1 MGDDRAAGS
10 RRLLVMRH
18 AKAEAVAATDHA
30 RRLTG
35 RGRDDATDAGR
46 WARSAGVVP
55 DHVLVSDATRAVETW
70 AAFRAG
76 AELTVEA
83 EVVAGLYPAGT
94 DAAMEILRAAPADVS
109 TLMVVGHNPTMAHLV
124 HLLDDGR
131 ADPDAFRALGG
142 DFPTSAVA
150 VLEVDGEW
158 AGLDIAGARIADFHV
173 GRR

>member
-1 MGDDRAAGS
+1 
-10 RRLLVMRH
+10 MRH

-35 RGRDDATDAGR
+35 RGREDAAGAGR
-46 WARSAGVVP
+46 WARSVGVLP
-55 DHVLVSDATRAVETW
+55 DHVLVSDATRALETW
-70 AAFRAG
+70 RAFSEG

-94 DAAMEILRAAPADVS
+94 DAALEILRATPADTT

-142 DFPTSAVA
+142 DFPTSAIA
-150 VLEVDGEW
+150 VLEVDGHW
-158 AGLDIAGARIADFHV
+158 AGLDIAGARIADVHV
-173 GRR
+173 GRG